1 MTEQAK
7 VPAIRFAGF
16 TDPWEQRKL
25 SEVATFGGGHT
36 PPMADPDNYEDGYVL
51 WVTSQDVKSNY
62 LDRTTTQITEK
73 GAKELTLYPAGSLV
87 MVTRSGI
94 LRHTLPVAELRKP
107 STVNQDIR
115 VILPQGE
122 CCGEW
127 LLQFFISHNKEL
139 LLEFG
144 KTGTTVESVDFGK
157 IKDML
162 LYMPST
168 VEQQQIGDFFAKL
181 DSLITLHQRKYD
193 KLVILKKS
201 MLEKMF
207 PKDGESV
214 PEIRFAGFTDPW
226 EQRKLGDVASSFD
239 YGLNAAATEYDGQNK
254 YLRITD
260 IDDETHEFSKS
271 DLTTPLADLAMSADY
286 LLKEGDLLFARTGA
300 SVGKTYLYRQFDG
313 MVYFAGFL
321 IRARIGEGADP
332 EFAYQATLTDAY
344 KKYVAIT
351 SQRSGQPGVNAQEYA
366 DYQLMLPSKTEQQ
379 QIGMTLRSLDDLIT
393 LHQRKYDKLVIFKKS
408 MLEKM
413 FPKDGESVPE
423 IRFAGFTDPWEQR
436 KLGELFEESD
446 ERASD
451 REILSVSVANGI
463 YPASESDRETNPG
476 ASLANYKI
484 VHFGDVVYNSMR
496 MWQGAV
502 DASRYDGIVSPA
514 YVVARPNSEVYARF
528 FARLLR
534 QPMLLKQYQQVS
546 QGNSKDTQVLKFDDF
561 ASIGISMPASENEQ
575 RRIGGFFDRL
585 DSLITLHQRKL
596 ELLQNIKKS
605 LLDKMF
611 A

>member
-1 MTEQAK
+1 MTEQVK
-7 VPAIRFAGF
+7 VPEIRFAGF

-25 SEVATFGGGHT
+25 GELGSVAMCKRIYKEQTSEQGDVPFFKIGTFGADPDAFISNELFEDYKRTYPYPTPGTLLISAAGSIGRIVEYQGEKAYFQDSNIVWLEHDHRLNDAFLKPLYSKIEWGLEGSTIKRLYNKDLLSAEVTIPDGREQKEIGQFFAKLDSLITLHQRKYDKLVVFKKSMLEKMFPKDGESVPEIRFAGFTDPWEQRKLGEVATFGGGHT

-181 DSLITLHQRKYD
+181 DSLITLHQRK
-193 KLVILKKS
+193 
-201 MLEKMF
+201 
-207 PKDGESV
+207 
-214 PEIRFAGFTDPW
+214 
-226 EQRKLGDVASSFD
+226 
-239 YGLNAAATEYDGQNK
+239 
-254 YLRITD
+254 
-260 IDDETHEFSKS
+260 
-271 DLTTPLADLAMSADY
+271 
-286 LLKEGDLLFARTGA
+286 
-300 SVGKTYLYRQFDG
+300 
-313 MVYFAGFL
+313 
-321 IRARIGEGADP
+321 
-332 EFAYQATLTDAY
+332 
-344 KKYVAIT
+344 
-351 SQRSGQPGVNAQEYA
+351 
-366 DYQLMLPSKTEQQ
+366 
-379 QIGMTLRSLDDLIT
+379 
-393 LHQRKYDKLVIFKKS
+393 
-408 MLEKM
+408 
-413 FPKDGESVPE
+413 
-423 IRFAGFTDPWEQR
+423 
-436 KLGELFEESD
+436 
-446 ERASD
+446 
-451 REILSVSVANGI
+451 
-463 YPASESDRETNPG
+463 
-476 ASLANYKI
+476 
-484 VHFGDVVYNSMR
+484 
-496 MWQGAV
+496 
-502 DASRYDGIVSPA
+502 
-514 YVVARPNSEVYARF
+514 
-528 FARLLR
+528 
-534 QPMLLKQYQQVS
+534 
-546 QGNSKDTQVLKFDDF
+546 
-561 ASIGISMPASENEQ
+561 
-575 RRIGGFFDRL
+575 
-585 DSLITLHQRKL
+585 L

-611 A
+611 V

>member
-1 MTEQAK
+1 MMTEQAK
-7 VPAIRFAGF
+7 VPAIRFAGFTDPWEQRKLGEFGSVAMCKRIYKEQTSEQGDVPFFKIGTFGADPDAFISNELFEDYKRTYPYPTPGTLLISAAGSIGRIVEYQGEKAYFQDSNIVWLEHDHRLNDAFLKPLYSKIEWGLEGSTIKRLYNKDLLSAEVTIPDGREQKEIGQFFTKLDSLITLHQRKYDKLVVFKKSMLEKMFPKDGESVPEIRFAGF

-168 VEQQQIGDFFAKL
+168 VEQQQIGDYFAK
-181 DSLITLHQRKYD
+181 
-193 KLVILKKS
+193 
-201 MLEKMF
+201 
-207 PKDGESV
+207 
-214 PEIRFAGFTDPW
+214 
-226 EQRKLGDVASSFD
+226 
-239 YGLNAAATEYDGQNK
+239 
-254 YLRITD
+254 
-260 IDDETHEFSKS
+260 
-271 DLTTPLADLAMSADY
+271 
-286 LLKEGDLLFARTGA
+286 
-300 SVGKTYLYRQFDG
+300 
-313 MVYFAGFL
+313 
-321 IRARIGEGADP
+321 
-332 EFAYQATLTDAY
+332 
-344 KKYVAIT
+344 
-351 SQRSGQPGVNAQEYA
+351 
-366 DYQLMLPSKTEQQ
+366 
-379 QIGMTLRSLDDLIT
+379 
-393 LHQRKYDKLVIFKKS
+393 
-408 MLEKM
+408 
-413 FPKDGESVPE
+413 
-423 IRFAGFTDPWEQR
+423 
-436 KLGELFEESD
+436 
-446 ERASD
+446 
-451 REILSVSVANGI
+451 
-463 YPASESDRETNPG
+463 
-476 ASLANYKI
+476 
-484 VHFGDVVYNSMR
+484 
-496 MWQGAV
+496 
-502 DASRYDGIVSPA
+502 
-514 YVVARPNSEVYARF
+514 
-528 FARLLR
+528 
-534 QPMLLKQYQQVS
+534 
-546 QGNSKDTQVLKFDDF
+546 
-561 ASIGISMPASENEQ
+561 
-575 RRIGGFFDRL
+575 L

>member
-1 MTEQAK
+1 MMTEQAK
-7 VPAIRFAGF
+7 VPAIRFAGFTDPWEQRKLGEIVSIGAGAPPSAFSAGNFLYVKVDDLNESSHFQFDSAQRVDANTAVKPIRKGSIIFAKRGAAILGNKVRVLGKTAYIDTNMMALEPRGVDADFLWLFINQTGLYRIADTSTIPQINNKHIEPYPVDIPNMAEQQAIGTFFSRLDDLITLHQRKYDKLVIFKKSMLEKMFPKDGESVPEIRFAGF

-181 DSLITLHQRKYD
+181 DSLITLHQRK
-193 KLVILKKS
+193 
-201 MLEKMF
+201 
-207 PKDGESV
+207 
-214 PEIRFAGFTDPW
+214 
-226 EQRKLGDVASSFD
+226 
-239 YGLNAAATEYDGQNK
+239 
-254 YLRITD
+254 
-260 IDDETHEFSKS
+260 
-271 DLTTPLADLAMSADY
+271 
-286 LLKEGDLLFARTGA
+286 
-300 SVGKTYLYRQFDG
+300 
-313 MVYFAGFL
+313 
-321 IRARIGEGADP
+321 
-332 EFAYQATLTDAY
+332 
-344 KKYVAIT
+344 
-351 SQRSGQPGVNAQEYA
+351 
-366 DYQLMLPSKTEQQ
+366 
-379 QIGMTLRSLDDLIT
+379 
-393 LHQRKYDKLVIFKKS
+393 
-408 MLEKM
+408 
-413 FPKDGESVPE
+413 
-423 IRFAGFTDPWEQR
+423 
-436 KLGELFEESD
+436 
-446 ERASD
+446 
-451 REILSVSVANGI
+451 
-463 YPASESDRETNPG
+463 
-476 ASLANYKI
+476 
-484 VHFGDVVYNSMR
+484 
-496 MWQGAV
+496 
-502 DASRYDGIVSPA
+502 
-514 YVVARPNSEVYARF
+514 
-528 FARLLR
+528 
-534 QPMLLKQYQQVS
+534 
-546 QGNSKDTQVLKFDDF
+546 
-561 ASIGISMPASENEQ
+561 
-575 RRIGGFFDRL
+575 
-585 DSLITLHQRKL
+585 L

-611 A
+611 V